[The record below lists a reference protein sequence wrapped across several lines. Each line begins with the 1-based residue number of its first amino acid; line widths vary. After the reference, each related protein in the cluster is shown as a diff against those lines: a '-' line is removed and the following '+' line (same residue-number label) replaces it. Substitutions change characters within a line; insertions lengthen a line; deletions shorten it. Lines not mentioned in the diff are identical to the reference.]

1 MSLKIEKI
9 KIDSFNQT
17 SPIECYK
24 LKIISAYCVLVLILS
39 LTFNSLLLK
48 VFYQHK
54 KLRTSIN
61 MIIIALTFINLFGS
75 ILEMMF
81 VIPSNWYC
89 R

>member
-1 MSLKIEKI
+1 MLLKNK
-9 KIDSFNQT
+9 KIDFYNQT
-17 SPIECYK
+17 SPVECYK
-24 LKIISAYCVLVLILS
+24 LKIISVYCVIVLILS
-39 LTFNSLLLK
+39 LTLNSLLLK
-48 VFYQHK
+48 VFYQNK

-61 MIIIALTFINLFGS
+61 TTIIALTFTNLVGS

>member
-1 MSLKIEKI
+1 MLLKNK
-9 KIDSFNQT
+9 KIDFYNET
-17 SPIECYK
+17 SPVECYK
-24 LKIISAYCVLVLILS
+24 LKIISVYCFLVLILS
-39 LTFNSLLLK
+39 LVLNSLLLK
-48 VFYQHK
+48 VFYQNK

-61 MIIIALTFINLFGS
+61 TSIIALTFTNLVGS